1 MHLKEMPDLGTN
13 RLMKTLE
20 VQDVVLAFSIEE
32 LQKVQADIAHLES
45 SNIQMKEQIAF
56 NLQDKGE

>member
-13 RLMKTLE
+13 RLMKALD

-32 LQKVQADIAHLES
+32 LQKVQADIEQMES
-45 SNIQMKEQIAF
+45 SN
-56 NLQDKGE
+56 N